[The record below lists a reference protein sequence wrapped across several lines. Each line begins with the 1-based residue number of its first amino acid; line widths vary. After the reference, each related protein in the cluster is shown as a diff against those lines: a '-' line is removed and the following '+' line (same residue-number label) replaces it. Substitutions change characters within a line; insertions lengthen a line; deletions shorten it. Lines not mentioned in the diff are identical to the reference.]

1 MKKLELYE
9 KMIKAEIQKRV
20 EIEKHFAREA
30 DQIQIKVSILEE
42 QMKLRSI
49 SDEIIERFLN
59 SFRVNERIGKD
70 GKRVIRKGHGEKVYD
85 LIIFYERLIKRLT
98 NDLASYS
105 NFIDRLLSLLMTAD
119 LKEKLVSL
127 EHSNMEPIEKRKAKF
142 DLIEQQLASRQE
154 AEKVLGEYLKG
165 KMYEALSKD
174 PLNPC
179 VLDNGKKSLIK
190 EGLGDKVAN
199 LIEYYENNLA
209 GLKNKA
215 KEVKTD
221 HLDSLLEL
229 VLPPEDKTRTLN
241 FVKNGDLA
249 SAAWVL
255 NNQRNLPHNRT
266 ESASKFSMGTLNV
279 PKERRSLRSNTY
291 RSLTPNKSNVSNF
304 AKEVGEGKDVK
315 NGKEFKDSD
324 EFKQKYLKVDNED
337 LIVFLQCQA
346 NGLEELLFN
355 S

>member
-1 MKKLELYE
+1 
-9 KMIKAEIQKRV
+9 
-20 EIEKHFAREA
+20 
-30 DQIQIKVSILEE
+30 
-42 QMKLRSI
+42 MKLRSI

-85 LIIFYERLIKRLT
+85 LIIFYERLLKRLT
-98 NDLASYS
+98 SELSIYS
-105 NFIDRLLSLLMTAD
+105 NFIDRLLSLLTAAD
-119 LKEKLVSL
+119 LKEKLLNIENSAVD
-127 EHSNMEPIEKRKAKF
+127 PGEKRKAKF

-154 AEKVLGEYLKG
+154 AEKVLAEYLKG

-179 VLDNGKKSLIK
+179 ILDNGKKSVIK
-190 EGLGDKVAN
+190 QGLGDKVAN

-215 KEVKTD
+215 KEVKAD
-221 HLDSLLEL
+221 HLESLLDL

-241 FVKNGDLA
+241 FVKSGDLT

-266 ESASKFSMGTLNV
+266 ESASKFSTGNLNV

-304 AKEVGEGKDVK
+304 AKEMGEGKDVK
-315 NGKEFKDSD
+315 HGKDFKDSD
-324 EFKQKYLKVDNED
+324 EFKEKYLKVTNED